1 MDTFLLHATQFG
13 FALNPVSFRES
24 ALLPLP
30 LGDSQRPTPAL
41 MTVVLL
47 WGTRLLR
54 NPPPGISE
62 PQLLKQA
69 LGHIS
74 NDLNGDHP
82 RRMVHTLQAHILLGY
97 YFLAMGNFLQA
108 ELHSQDAVHITRRCG
123 FHRIRSSNMPSTP
136 GPSLGLIQDRLVAL
150 DYPANHQEEGERINA
165 FWHCVNLHKIVTVTT
180 QPSDQL
186 CGVLESY
193 STLIDTPWPEDVESY
208 QKVCSSAFF
217 SFCLSSDDLNQ
228 TGSVFRTT

>member
-1 MDTFLLHATQFG
+1 
-13 FALNPVSFRES
+13 
-24 ALLPLP
+24 
-30 LGDSQRPTPAL
+30 
-41 MTVVLL
+41 
-47 WGTRLLR
+47 
-54 NPPPGISE
+54 
-62 PQLLKQA
+62 
-69 LGHIS
+69 
-74 NDLNGDHP
+74 
-82 RRMVHTLQAHILLGY
+82 
-97 YFLAMGNFLQA
+97 
-108 ELHSQDAVHITRRCG
+108 
-123 FHRIRSSNMPSTP
+123 MPSTP